1 MASGDPKPDKGAGV
15 LTDNVEDPDQGG
27 GKAAGV
33 RIFL

>member
-1 MASGDPKPDKGAGV
+1 MADGDPKHDEGADS
-15 LTDNVEDPDQGG
+15 LAENVKDPDQGG